1 MKFSNI
7 FFGST
12 SAEATLKYDL
22 SGVKFYYQI
31 HSEEFGNVLYVH
43 SWTHENQQQQQQKP
57 TELSMSWDLFRN
69 LPLASAEI
77 EMNFS

>member
-1 MKFSNI
+1 MKFNNI

-43 SWTHENQQQQQQKP
+43 SWTHETNNSNNKNLQSWVWVGTYSEISLWLQQK
-57 TELSMSWDLFRN
+57 
-69 LPLASAEI
+69 
-77 EMNFS
+77 

>member
-1 MKFSNI
+1 MKFNNI

-43 SWTHENQQQQQQKP
+43 S
-57 TELSMSWDLFRN
+57 
-69 LPLASAEI
+69 
-77 EMNFS
+77 